1 MFVYRLTK
9 DMYRY
14 KYYIH
19 ISKLDVHIR
28 YAFHAALVSIELHCQ
43 TDLAKGGRITAAQ
56 RRPFAQDRTA
66 HEKDRTAHEPS
77 SVLEAES
84 PRRARTTSLVPFL
97 TATSPLDTAAAP
109 LLLLSAFASI
119 STIAQLLHTC
129 GVCSLSQRH
138 EST

>member
-1 MFVYRLTK
+1 
-9 DMYRY
+9 MYRY

-66 HEKDRTAHEPS
+66 HEKDRTAHEKDRTAYLREGPNSSRAS

-84 PRRARTTSLVPFL
+84 PRRARTTSLPM
-97 TATSPLDTAAAP
+97 
-109 LLLLSAFASI
+109 
-119 STIAQLLHTC
+119 
-129 GVCSLSQRH
+129 
-138 EST
+138 

>member
-1 MFVYRLTK
+1 MFFYRLTK

-28 YAFHAALVSIELHCQ
+28 HSCNAALVSIELHCQ

-66 HEKDRTAHEPS
+66 HEKDRAAYEL

-138 EST
+138 QST